1 MKKINTILCHY
12 GEESAKKFGS
22 VIPPIYQNSLFTFEK
37 WKDLVE
43 AFSNP
48 DDNYIYSRGNNP
60 SVEVVE
66 NKIAKIC
73 KGEKA
78 RLFSSGMGAI
88 SSVIMHCL
96 NNGDHIII
104 AKNIY
109 STTSNFIKNYLTL
122 KFNITYSIIEDNNI
136 ESIKKLIN
144 KKTKAIYLESPTS
157 KLLTMYDISEIV
169 KVAQKEDIK
178 TIIDNTW
185 ATPVFF
191 NPLELGV
198 DFEIHSCSKY
208 IGGHSDI
215 VAGVIIGKEKEINEI
230 SHEEFSLLGAKIA
243 PFEAWL
249 IMRSLRTLPLRM
261 RQHYE
266 SSLEIA
272 NFLQNHKCVQEVFYP
287 ALKSSEYYE
296 LWKNQMSGA
305 TGVFAF
311 NLKTNNIDEIILF
324 INKLKIFKIGISWG
338 GHESL
343 VYATS
348 LSNLELAKSN
358 MKTEFPLGMIRL
370 SIGLEDKDDLIED
383 LKNALEHI
391 KEE

>member
-1 MKKINTILCHY
+1 MEKINTVLCHY

-22 VIPPIYQNSLFTFEK
+22 VVPPIYQNSLFTFEK
-37 WKDLVE
+37 WDSLVE
-43 AFSNP
+43 AFSSP
-48 DDNYIYSRGNNP
+48 DDSYIYTRGNNP

-88 SSVIMHCL
+88 SSVLMHCL
-96 NNGDHIII
+96 NNGDHVIV
-104 AKNIY
+104 AKNVY

-122 KFNITYSIIEDNNI
+122 KFNITYSIIEDTDI
-136 ESIKKLIN
+136 EVIKSLIN
-144 KKTKAIYLESPTS
+144 DKTKAIYLESPTS
-157 KLLTMYDISEIV
+157 KLLTMYDISKITEL
-169 KVAQKEDIK
+169 AKERNIK

-191 NPLELGV
+191 NPLQLGI

-215 VAGVIIGKEKEINEI
+215 VAGVVIATEKEINAI
-230 SHEEFSLLGAKIA
+230 SHEELSFLGAKIA

-261 RQHYE
+261 RQHFE
-266 SSLEIA
+266 SAVEVT
-272 NFLQNHKCVQEVFYP
+272 NFLENHKCVREVFYP
-287 ALKSSEYYE
+287 ALKSSQYHD
-296 LWKNQMSGA
+296 LWKKQMSGA
-305 TGVFAF
+305 AGVFAF
-311 NLKTNNIDEIILF
+311 NLNTNNVDNIIAF

-348 LSNLELAKSN
+348 ISNLEAVKAQK
-358 MKTEFPLGMIRL
+358 KTEFPLGMIRL
-370 SIGLEDKDDLIED
+370 SIGLENVEDLIED
-383 LKNALEHI
+383 LREALKCI
-391 KEE
+391 EE

>member
-1 MKKINTILCHY
+1 MEKINTVLCHY
-12 GEESAKKFGS
+12 GEEPAKKFGS
-22 VIPPIYQNSLFTFEK
+22 VVPPIYQNSLFTFEK
-37 WKDLVE
+37 WDNLVE
-43 AFSNP
+43 AFSSP
-48 DDNYIYSRGNNP
+48 DDSYIYTRGNNP

-88 SSVIMHCL
+88 SSVLMHCL
-96 NNGDHIII
+96 SNGDHIIV

-109 STTSNFIKNYLTL
+109 STTSNFIKNYLTE
-122 KFNITYSIIEDNNI
+122 KFNITYSIIEDTDI
-136 ESIKKLIN
+136 EVIKSLIN
-144 KKTKAIYLESPTS
+144 DKTKAIYLESPTS
-157 KLLTMYDISEIV
+157 KLLTMYDISKITEL
-169 KVAQKEDIK
+169 AKERNIK

-191 NPLELGV
+191 NPLELGI

-215 VAGVIIGKEKEINEI
+215 VAGVIIASEKEINVI
-230 SHEEFSLLGAKIA
+230 SHEELSFLGAKIA

-266 SSLEIA
+266 SALEVT
-272 NFLQNHKCVQEVFYP
+272 NFLENHKCVREVFYP
-287 ALKSSEYYE
+287 ALKSSQYHDI
-296 LWKNQMSGA
+296 WKKQMSGA
-305 TGVFAF
+305 SGVFAF
-311 NLKTNNIDEIILF
+311 NLNTDNVDKIIAF

-348 LSNLELAKSN
+348 ISNLDAVKLQK
-358 MKTEFPLGMIRL
+358 KTEFPLGMIRL
-370 SIGLEDKDDLIED
+370 SIGLENVEDLIED
-383 LKNALEHI
+383 LSEALKCI
-391 KEE
+391 EE

>member
-1 MKKINTILCHY
+1 MEKINTVLCHY
-12 GEESAKKFGS
+12 GEEPAKKFGA
-22 VIPPIYQNSLFTFEK
+22 VVPPIYQNSLFTFEK
-37 WKDLVE
+37 WDNLVE
-43 AFSNP
+43 AFSSP
-48 DDNYIYSRGNNP
+48 DDSYIYTRGNNP

-88 SSVIMHCL
+88 SSVLMHCL
-96 NNGDHIII
+96 SNGDHIIV
-104 AKNIY
+104 AKNVY
-109 STTSNFIKNYLTL
+109 STTSNFIKNYLTE
-122 KFNITYSIIEDNNI
+122 KFNITYSIIEDTDI
-136 ESIKKLIN
+136 EVIKSLIN
-144 KKTKAIYLESPTS
+144 DKTKAIYLESPTS
-157 KLLTMYDISEIV
+157 KLLTMYDISKITEL
-169 KVAQKEDIK
+169 AKERNIK

-191 NPLELGV
+191 NPLELGI

-215 VAGVIIGKEKEINEI
+215 VAGVIIASEKEINAI
-230 SHEEFSLLGAKIA
+230 SHEELSFLGAKIA

-266 SSLEIA
+266 SALEVT
-272 NFLQNHKCVQEVFYP
+272 NFLENHKCVREVFYP
-287 ALKSSEYYE
+287 ALKSSQYHDI
-296 LWKNQMSGA
+296 WKKQMSGA
-305 TGVFAF
+305 SGVFAF
-311 NLKTNNIDEIILF
+311 NLNTDNVDKIIAF

-348 LSNLELAKSN
+348 ISNLDAVKLQK
-358 MKTEFPLGMIRL
+358 KTEFPLGMIRL
-370 SIGLEDKDDLIED
+370 SIGLENVEDLIED
-383 LKNALEHI
+383 LSEALKCI
-391 KEE
+391 EE